1 MTTAFSLNREF
12 DFVRLDGLR
21 RATGRPPHE
30 WDLYILKELL
40 DNALDADEVE
50 WRKDVTKPPH
60 IQICVEYI
68 PVPEL
73 KSQQLSIEV
82 SNHAVFPVE
91 QVPDIFDTKRY
102 TSRKAFIKGLT
113 RGALGNALKTL
124 LGIPYVMHNRT
135 AGDWK
140 LALKPLSIKSHGSEY
155 LPRYHVNT
163 LAQTVETT
171 YERNNCA
178 PVDGTSISI
187 GLDHFGQEQ
196 PRTLSE
202 IKTFAWQ
209 YHLCNPHA
217 AMSWSVIIGE
227 EEWEQLYKP
236 DPQWTNKFRGIAPI
250 RWYSLTAFQ
259 DVLAALYREQ
269 QATSS
274 DKFLTLDSIYCRFAG
289 PEECRRRKTSLCI
302 STCPPNPR

>member
-1 MTTAFSLNREF
+1 MKEEAMTTAYSLNREF

-50 WRKDVTKPPH
+50 WRKDVTKPPR
-60 IQICVEYI
+60 IQVCIEYI

-73 KSQQLSIEV
+73 NSQQLSIEV
-82 SNHAVFPVE
+82 SNRAAFPVE

-140 LALKPLSIKSHGSEY
+140 LALKPLSIKSRGSEY
-155 LPRYHVNT
+155 LPRYHVDA
-163 LAQTVETT
+163 LAQTVKTT
-171 YERNNCA
+171 CEQNNCA

-196 PRTLSE
+196 PRTLAE
-202 IKTFAWQ
+202 IQ
-209 YHLCNPHA
+209 
-217 AMSWSVIIGE
+217 
-227 EEWEQLYKP
+227 
-236 DPQWTNKFRGIAPI
+236 
-250 RWYSLTAFQ
+250 AF
-259 DVLAALYREQ
+259 
-269 QATSS
+269 
-274 DKFLTLDSIYCRFAG
+274 
-289 PEECRRRKTSLCI
+289 
-302 STCPPNPR
+302 